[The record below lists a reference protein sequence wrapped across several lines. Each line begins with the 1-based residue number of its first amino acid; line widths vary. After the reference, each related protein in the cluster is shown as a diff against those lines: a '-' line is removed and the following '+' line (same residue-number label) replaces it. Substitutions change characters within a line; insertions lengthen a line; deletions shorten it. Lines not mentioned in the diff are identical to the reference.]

1 MARKKKDS
9 KTTNPAPR
17 LNDHWV
23 ITEEITV
30 NGRKVV
36 RGTELSIVGERGRY
50 KFLKHVYN
58 PKTDSSWIDVV
69 GGSNTAASQHR
80 SFRQDRIKT
89 VHWKNKAR
97 PIRQTKK
104 DSVEQ
109 F

>member
-1 MARKKKDS
+1 MARKKKDA
-9 KTTNPAPR
+9 KTTESLPR
-17 LNDHWV
+17 PNDHWV

-58 PKTDSSWIDVV
+58 PKTDSAWIDVV

-97 PIRQTKK
+97 PIRQPKE
-104 DSVEQ
+104 DSVE
-109 F
+109 

>member
-1 MARKKKDS
+1 MGRKKKDT
-9 KTTNPAPR
+9 KTTENVTRP
-17 LNDHWV
+17 NDHWV
-23 ITEEITV
+23 ISEEITV

-36 RGTELSIVGERGRY
+36 RGTELSITGERGRY
-50 KFLKHVYN
+50 RFLKHVYN

-104 DSVEQ
+104 DSVE
-109 F
+109 

>member
-1 MARKKKDS
+1 MARKKQDT
-9 KTTNPAPR
+9 KTTNSATRP
-17 LNDHWV
+17 NEHWV

-36 RGTELSIVGERGRY
+36 RGTELSIEGERGRY

-104 DSVEQ
+104 DSVE
-109 F
+109 

>member
-1 MARKKKDS
+1 MARKKKDA
-9 KTTNPAPR
+9 KTTESLPR
-17 LNDHWV
+17 PNDHWV

-36 RGTELSIVGERGRY
+36 RGTELSITGERGRY

-58 PKTDSSWIDVV
+58 PKTDSAWIDVV

-97 PIRQTKK
+97 PIRQPKE
-104 DSVEQ
+104 DSVE
-109 F
+109 

>member
-1 MARKKKDS
+1 MGRKKKDT
-9 KTTNPAPR
+9 KTTESEPR
-17 LNDHWV
+17 PNSHWV

-30 NGRKVV
+30 NGRKVIK
-36 RGTELSIVGERGRY
+36 GTELSIEGERGRY

-104 DSVEQ
+104 DSVE
-109 F
+109 

>member
-1 MARKKKDS
+1 MARKKQDT
-9 KTTNPAPR
+9 KTTENAPR
-17 LNDHWV
+17 PNDHWV
-23 ITEEITV
+23 ITEEIIV

-36 RGTELSIVGERGRY
+36 RGTELSIEGERGRY

-97 PIRQTKK
+97 PTRQTKK
-104 DSVEQ
+104 DSVE
-109 F
+109 